1 MKRLEDSIRNVRVS
15 AQKAVGEKEEML
27 KNMQQKLQAA
37 LDQLKHKRSEAD
49 IAKIKELEE
58 QCLKLQESKKDF
70 SKVYVK
76 KYELKLKPKKRKLP
90 LLKKE

>member
-1 MKRLEDSIRNVRVS
+1 MFFLQEKQGEVKRLEDSIRNVRVS

-49 IAKIKELEE
+49 IAKIKELLYTLF
-58 QCLKLQESKKDF
+58 C
-70 SKVYVK
+70 
-76 KYELKLKPKKRKLP
+76 
-90 LLKKE
+90 